1 MIDDALADAKSR
13 MSKAVEALK
22 RELAAIRT
30 GRANPALVDHIR
42 VDYYGT
48 LTPLNQ
54 LASVHIPEA
63 RVIVIQPWDRQ
74 ALSAIEKAIQRSD
87 IGINPSNDGQVIRLV
102 LPQLTEERR
111 RDLTKLVRKRVEEG
125 RVAVRNIRRDVAD
138 ELRSL
143 ERSKEISE
151 DAYRHALEQLQKL
164 TDNFIADIDRLGQE
178 KEAEVM
184 AV

>member
-1 MIDDALADAKSR
+1 MIEDALADAKSR
-13 MSKAVEALK
+13 MSKAVEALR

-48 LTPLNQ
+48 PTPINQ
-54 LASVHIPEA
+54 LASIHIPEA
-63 RVIVIQPWDRQ
+63 RIIVIQPWDRQ

-143 ERSKEISE
+143 EKSKEISE
-151 DAYRHALEQLQKL
+151 DAHRHALEQLQKL
-164 TDNFIADIDRLGQE
+164 TDNFIADLDRLGHE